1 MNSKHL
7 NVRMDRHTGEMF
19 LTEEKFRKPIRKICS
34 LNQAIMGCLC
44 TDLYHENGTKEV
56 TRDVKFADGT
66 RARIIIRDVT
76 NEPDDSPDPGTEDS

>member
-1 MNSKHL
+1 MNPRHL
-7 NVRMDRHTGEMF
+7 NVRMDRDTGEMF

-34 LNQAIMGCLC
+34 LDQAIMGCLC

-76 NEPDDSPDPGTEDS
+76 NEPDNNPDPGGEGS

>member
-1 MNSKHL
+1 MNPKHL

-34 LNQAIMGCLC
+34 LDTAIMGCLC

-66 RARIIIRDVT
+66 RARITIRDVT
-76 NEPDDSPDPGTEDS
+76 DEEQPETEGDTPLP

>member
-1 MNSKHL
+1 LNPKHL
-7 NVRMDRHTGEMF
+7 NVRMDRDTGEMF

-34 LNQAIMGCLC
+34 LDMAIMGCLC

-76 NEPDDSPDPGTEDS
+76 DEEEGDPPLS

>member
-1 MNSKHL
+1 MNPKHL

-34 LNQAIMGCLC
+34 LDQAIMGCLC

-56 TRDVKFADGT
+56 TRDVKFSDGT

-76 NEPDDSPDPGTEDS
+76 DEPDDSPDPGGKSS

>member
-1 MNSKHL
+1 MNPKHL

-34 LNQAIMGCLC
+34 LDQAIMGCLC

-66 RARIIIRDVT
+66 RARITIRDVT
-76 NEPDDSPDPGTEDS
+76 DEEQPETEGDAPPS